1 MKYPQIDPMKRGS
14 GVKLQHEKNGKEQM
28 KKKRADLFIKL
39 LRTINQTVFHTFT
52 RSSDELRR
60 RDPAEEI
67 DTFDL
72 SRGLVASIRR
82 PFSCLHF
89 FSVLFCF
96 RLRYY
101 CSFYWKDQQ
110 ETHSRKCNI

>member
-1 MKYPQIDPMKRGS
+1 
-14 GVKLQHEKNGKEQM
+14 M
-28 KKKRADLFIKL
+28 KKKRADLYIKL

-52 RSSDELRR
+52 RSSDGRRR

-72 SRGLVASIRR
+72 SRGLVVVASIRR

-89 FSVLFCF
+89 FLFCSAF
-96 RLRYY
+96 G
-101 CSFYWKDQQ
+101 
-110 ETHSRKCNI
+110 